1 MTIMNWA
8 FWISGALF
16 GAVVVAMWVFGIW
29 RAWVDIFYILFF
41 RWPRKV
47 KDDFERKPTKEN

>member
-1 MTIMNWA
+1 MNWA